1 MSRPLPTATQGP
13 VVLRDPLE
21 HVYSLV
27 TEHGDVFQLRGPAVV
42 GADLH
47 RVGDECGAR
56 FMPSCRSR
64 AMPCNAVRTSADA
77 RYALQ
82 RAVTSLMVG
91 ARRPVSSR
99 DTVD

>member
-1 MSRPLPTATQGP
+1 MSWPLPTATQGP

-56 FMPSCRSR
+56 FSPHDHCVSVVEVEGVPS
-64 AMPCNAVRTSADA
+64 VHG
-77 RYALQ
+77 Q
-82 RAVTSLMVG
+82 
-91 ARRPVSSR
+91 RPVPRNDPES
-99 DTVD
+99 